1 MSKKAKKSKK
11 FSVKF
16 RHKAVFFILK
26 PLARI
31 WIRAVY
37 RFKPVM
43 YGKLPAPCFVVSNH
57 VTDCD
62 MIMVPLSFRGV
73 SHMYFVAG
81 EHAMRAGFAS
91 KLLKHF
97 LDPIARFK
105 GTTATSTVLEM
116 LRRMRAGASV
126 ALFPEGARSFSGETG
141 YIFPATA
148 SLARKS
154 GVNLVTYRI
163 EGGYLT
169 APRWA
174 KGLRKGKMT
183 GRVVGVYTPEQLK
196 AMTDDEVMAIIS
208 RDIYENAFDRQ
219 RSYEKPVRY
228 KCAETAKHIE
238 RAAIV
243 CPKCKAVGT
252 VKGEGSTVSCTC
264 GMKGTLDEYGFFD
277 GGIPFETMAE
287 WFSWQSG
294 YMMSLPEHDAE
305 TELCRDGSLSLNAID
320 ADHNKTVAAS
330 GSLVLTTKNI
340 SVGERKIALDEI
352 VSVDTYRHGYLLF
365 TTADGT
371 YYEIRGEGYYE
382 GYKYYLYIKR
392 YGRQTAAKQ

>member
-1 MSKKAKKSKK
+1 MSKKSKKSKK

-31 WIRAVY
+31 WIWLVY
-37 RFKPVM
+37 RFKPEI
-43 YGKLPAPCFVVSNH
+43 YGKLPSPCFVVSNH

-62 MIMVPLSFRGV
+62 MIMVPLSFTGT

-91 KLLKHF
+91 KLLQYF

-196 AMTDDEVMAIIS
+196 AMTDDEVFELIT
-208 RDIYENAFDRQ
+208 RDIHENAFDRQ
-219 RSYEKPVRY
+219 RSYAEPIKY
-228 KCAETAKHIE
+228 KCAETAKYIE

-243 CPKCKAVGT
+243 CPRCKSVGT
-252 VKGEGSTVSCTC
+252 VKGEGSTVTCTC
-264 GMKGTLDEYGFFD
+264 GMTAELDEYGFFHGD
-277 GGIPFETMAE
+277 LPFETMAE
-287 WFSWQSG
+287 WFSWQSE
-294 YMMSLPEHDAE
+294 YMMSLPECETE
-305 TELCRDGSLSLNAID
+305 TELCRNSALSLNLID
-320 ADHNKTVAAS
+320 SDHNKVSVST
-330 GSLVLTTKNI
+330 GDLVLTTEKI
-340 SVGERKIALDEI
+340 TVGDFSVPLADI
-352 VSVDTYRHGYLLF
+352 VSLDTYRHGYLLF
-365 TTADGT
+365 TTVDGK
-371 YYEIRGEGYYE
+371 YYEIKGDGDYE
-382 GYKYYLYIKR
+382 GYKYYLFIKR
-392 YGRQTAAKQ
+392 YGKQTAAKQ